1 MRLYALEIDL
11 SWQMESS
18 MTINKVAVS
27 LALVDTE
34 ACLKALAPLASCI
47 SLAEIRLDA
56 MDSFDLPRLIAESPC
71 PLIITCRPPREGGYF
86 PGSETERLAILAQA
100 IDLGCAY
107 VDIEWDSLRAFAGH
121 KHSSTRIIASRHW
134 HNHMPDNLKPFYKT
148 LREEADVVKLVG
160 LAQHITETL
169 PVFDL
174 LWNASSPVIGLAM
187 GVAGQLTR
195 LLAPCFPQS
204 LLTYAAP
211 STANVTASGQLSI
224 ADTTN
229 LYHLQ
234 RVGPKTRVHLHLCSG
249 PASVQEVLKQNQ
261 ARWPG
266 ETLHIPLEITALE
279 ARALLPRL
287 ATYLP
292 HLVVTADPALAEALD
307 GEQHLIPPG

>member
-134 HNHMPDNLKPFYKT
+134 HNHMPDDLKPFYKA

-211 STANVTASGQLSI
+211 SAAAITAPGQLSVREM
-224 ADTTN
+224 TET
-229 LYHLQ
+229 YHVDLL
-234 RVGPKTRVHLHLCSG
+234 GPHTAVHLHFCATDASAQAVLEQNRRDVSG
-249 PASVQEVLKQNQ
+249 EAIGL
-261 ARWPG
+261 
-266 ETLHIPLEITALE
+266 PLLVAHEE
-279 ARALLPRL
+279 AAPLAEGLRACLPRL
-287 ATYLP
+287 II
-292 HLVVTADPALAEALD
+292 TADPALAEKL
-307 GEQHLIPPG
+307 